1 MTQTLK
7 AHMNNK
13 TPPIKYFLYARK
25 SSEAEDRQAASID
38 AQKDEL
44 LKIAQEQGLTIVEVL
59 EESQSAKKPGRPI
72 FNRMLERIY
81 KGEANGI
88 ICWKLDRLARN
99 PVDGGQVSWMLQ
111 QCAIAQI
118 VTFGRTYYPTD
129 NVLMMQVEL
138 GMANQY
144 IRDLSVNV
152 KRGLSKKVREGW
164 MPSGC
169 PIGYMSTPDR
179 NKGFKTISVDPE
191 KFPVVRRLFDLMLTG
206 TYTVPQLWNISRKEL
221 NLKTVQK
228 RNIGGKHLSKSA
240 MYATLNNPFYYGWFE
255 YPAGSGEWHK
265 GAHEAMITEDEF
277 NKVQMLMGRKGR
289 PCLEKN
295 LHFAFTG
302 LMKCGTCGCSITAQ
316 AKVKRCKNGNVHH
329 YIYYN
334 CTKKKVDVKCPEK
347 VIELKKLNLEIK
359 GKLSELTI
367 SEKFKNWAIKH
378 LHELRKTEA
387 DSDTVVLKGKHK
399 ELEEVTKNLQS
410 LTLNFT
416 SPKNQERTLIS
427 DEEYQNLKMGMVK
440 RKLILEDELKVTNK
454 QVLEWVEL
462 TEKTFDFACYAHIW
476 FEKGDDKTKRAILS
490 CLGSNL
496 TIKGKKLFVNY
507 HSFIKTM
514 IKSREAVIK
523 EIDSARTSKPSSH
536 IRQNPTNCEVSSLVL
551 RDQGSNLG
559 HPP

>member
-1 MTQTLK
+1 
-7 AHMNNK
+7 
-13 TPPIKYFLYARK
+13 
-25 SSEAEDRQAASID
+25 
-38 AQKDEL
+38 
-44 LKIAQEQGLTIVEVL
+44 
-59 EESQSAKKPGRPI
+59 
-72 FNRMLERIY
+72 
-81 KGEANGI
+81 
-88 ICWKLDRLARN
+88 
-99 PVDGGQVSWMLQ
+99 
-111 QCAIAQI
+111 
-118 VTFGRTYYPTD
+118 
-129 NVLMMQVEL
+129 
-138 GMANQY
+138 
-144 IRDLSVNV
+144 
-152 KRGLSKKVREGW
+152 
-164 MPSGC
+164 
-169 PIGYMSTPDR
+169 
-179 NKGFKTISVDPE
+179 
-191 KFPVVRRLFDLMLTG
+191 
-206 TYTVPQLWNISRKEL
+206 
-221 NLKTVQK
+221 
-228 RNIGGKHLSKSA
+228 
-240 MYATLNNPFYYGWFE
+240 
-255 YPAGSGEWHK
+255 
-265 GAHEAMITEDEF
+265 
-277 NKVQMLMGRKGR
+277 MGRKGR

-316 AKVKRCKNGNVHH
+316 AKVKRYKNGNVHH

-476 FEKGDDKTKRAILS
+476 FEKGDDKAKRAILA

-523 EIDSARTSKPSSH
+523 EIDSARTSKLSSH
-536 IRQNPTNCEVSSLVL
+536 IRQNPTNCEVSSLGL

-559 HPP
+559 HPRYIYPKIS

>member
-1 MTQTLK
+1 M
-7 AHMNNK
+7 NK
-13 TPPIKYFLYARK
+13 TQPIKYFLYARK

-44 LKIAQEQGLTIVEVL
+44 LKIAQDQGLAIVDVL
-59 EESQSAKKPGRPI
+59 EESQSAKKPGRPV
-72 FNRMLERIY
+72 FNKMLERIY

-99 PVDGGQVSWMLQ
+99 PVDGGQISWMLQ
-111 QCAIAQI
+111 QSAIAQI

-152 KRGLSKKVREGW
+152 KRGLAKKVREGW
-164 MPSGC
+164 IPSGV
-169 PIGYMSTPDR
+169 PIGYMSTPNR
-179 NKGFKTISVDPE
+179 EKGFKTISVDPE
-191 KFPVVRRLFDLMLTG
+191 RFPVVRRLFDLMLTG
-206 TYTVPQLWNISRKEL
+206 AYTVPQLWNISRKEL
-221 NLKTVQK
+221 NLKTAP
-228 RNIGGKHLSKSA
+228 RRTIGGKHLSKSA
-240 MYATLNNPFYYGWFE
+240 IYAILGNPFYYGWFE
-255 YPAGSGEWHK
+255 YPYKSGEWHK
-265 GAHEAMITEDEF
+265 GAHEPMITEDEF
-277 NKVQMLMGRKGR
+277 NKIQILTGRKGR

-302 LMKCGTCGCSITAQ
+302 LMKCGTCDCSITAQ
-316 AKVKRCKNGNVHH
+316 AKTKRCKNGNVHH

-334 CTKKKVDVKCPEK
+334 CTKKKVDTHCPERC
-347 VIELKKLNLEIK
+347 IELKDLELDIK

-367 SEKFKNWAIKH
+367 SERFKNWAIKH
-378 LHELRKTEA
+378 LHVMRKNEA
-387 DSDTVVLKGKHK
+387 ESDTLVLKGKHK

-416 SPKNQERTLIS
+416 SPKNQDRVLIS
-427 DEEYQNLKMGMVK
+427 DDEYQNLKTEMVK
-440 RKLILEDELKVTNK
+440 RKLTLEGELKVQNK

-462 TEKTFDFACYAHIW
+462 TERTFDFACYAHIW

-496 TIKGKKLFVNY
+496 TLKGKKIYVNY

-514 IKSREAVIK
+514 IKSRQAVEE
-523 EIDSARTSKPSSH
+523 EIEKVRTSKVSSH
-536 IRQNPTNCEVSSLVL
+536 IRQNPTNCEVSSLGL
-551 RDQGSNLG
+551 RRQDSNL
-559 HPP
+559 